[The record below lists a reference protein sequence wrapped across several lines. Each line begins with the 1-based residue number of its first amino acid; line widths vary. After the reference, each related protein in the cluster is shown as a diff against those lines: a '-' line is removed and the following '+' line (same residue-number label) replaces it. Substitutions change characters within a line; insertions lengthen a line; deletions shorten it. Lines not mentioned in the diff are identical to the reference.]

1 MALLE
6 VTGLHVEIDGREI
19 LRGLDLAVDPGEVHA
34 IMGPNGSGK
43 VDILALALLK
53 GQEFFT

>member
-19 LRGLDLAVDPGEVHA
+19 LRGLDLAVDPGEVHT
-34 IMGPNGSGK
+34 ILGPNGSGK
-43 VDILALALLK
+43 VDILALLK